1 MKHPSEIAATLL
13 ACAALAACSPRDN
26 NLTPKT
32 APAPSATPAVPA
44 APAGVAAPPCP
55 PEAPVKID
63 DIVINGSAATVSF
76 NPDPRQIGKNAG
88 GVRWTLKS
96 PQGKTYVFA
105 TDGVTFKPGAPA
117 GPVSAPATGKPDEY
131 VWCFDATTTDL
142 SWPYKV
148 KFYDTTL
155 PATVW
160 VCDPTIINFEGLNR
174 AAQVSVACVPQ

>member
-1 MKHPSEIAATLL
+1 M
-13 ACAALAACSPRDN
+13 
-26 NLTPKT
+26 
-32 APAPSATPAVPA
+32 
-44 APAGVAAPPCP
+44 
-55 PEAPVKID
+55 
-63 DIVINGSAATVSF
+63 
-76 NPDPRQIGKNAG
+76 
-88 GVRWTLKS
+88 
-96 PQGKTYVFA
+96 
-105 TDGVTFKPGAPA
+105 TFKPGAPA